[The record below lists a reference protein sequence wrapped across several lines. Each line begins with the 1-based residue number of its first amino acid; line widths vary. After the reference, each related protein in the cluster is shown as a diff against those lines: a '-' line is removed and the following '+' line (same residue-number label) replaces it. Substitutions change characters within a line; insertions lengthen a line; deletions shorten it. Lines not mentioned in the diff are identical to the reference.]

1 MLGRASTSKRGHRRN
16 SEGREPV
23 SIITILIII
32 ILVLLVLYL
41 FRRVF

>member
-1 MLGRASTSKRGHRRN
+1 MGLAGTKKVLGVDTKG
-16 SEGREPV
+16 GRM

-41 FRRVF
+41 LRRVF

>member
-1 MLGRASTSKRGHRRN
+1 VAIAGGTSLEDIDAERRE
-16 SEGREPV
+16 SPMSV
-23 SIITILIII
+23 ITILIII